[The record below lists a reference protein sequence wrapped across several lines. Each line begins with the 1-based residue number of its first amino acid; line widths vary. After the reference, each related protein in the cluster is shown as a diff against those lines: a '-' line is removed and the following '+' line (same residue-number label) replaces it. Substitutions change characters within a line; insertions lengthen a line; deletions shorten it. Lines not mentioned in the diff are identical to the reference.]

1 MFLPFAQVQQD
12 PVLSEAPLG
21 DQTNKLPLKVLV
33 VDDEPMIRTFARSM
47 LEMEGYHV
55 EDAAS
60 GAEALEILR
69 TKLSEIGGVLLD
81 LSMPGMDGSVVLS
94 TLRTFAPDLP
104 VVIQTGYS
112 AEATAQRLA
121 QWRVRGVLQK
131 PYRANQL
138 LESISSMFQ

>member
-1 MFLPFAQVQQD
+1 
-12 PVLSEAPLG
+12 
-21 DQTNKLPLKVLV
+21 
-33 VDDEPMIRTFARSM
+33 MIRSFARSM
-47 LEMEGYHV
+47 LEMEGYRV
-55 EDAAS
+55 EDAGS
-60 GAEALEILR
+60 GTEALEILR
-69 TKLSEIGGVLLD
+69 GRATEIGGVLLD

-138 LESISSMFQ
+138 LACISAMFQ